1 MQQVLIN
8 AQDNPANHP
17 APSLARLDGLWAGRF
32 QAMASPCE
40 VLVESVADEGL
51 ASELVAE
58 AAKEAW
64 RIEHK
69 FSRYVSGNVVD
80 QINRSESRDVRV
92 DEETARLLDYAD
104 QCYRLSDGLFDITSG
119 LLRNAWRFDGSDR
132 LPSRESVDL
141 LLPRI
146 GWELLRWQAPILNL
160 PQGMELD
167 LGGIGKEY
175 AVDRTLMLLD
185 QRLRAA
191 GVDRCGLLVNFGGDL
206 CCTRRWHPETPW
218 KVGVE
223 SHSNRA
229 ESAGMLRLRA
239 GALATSGDTHRF
251 LLRNGQRYSH
261 VLNPR
266 TGWPVEQ
273 APNTVTVLAPTCT
286 LAGMLATFAMLQGPR
301 AESFLGEQDAIRYWV
316 QR

>member
-1 MQQVLIN
+1 MIS
-8 AQDNPANHP
+8 AQDNPASHP
-17 APSLARLDGLWAGRF
+17 APTLARLGGLWAGRF

-40 VLVESVADEGL
+40 VLVESAADERL
-51 ASELVAE
+51 ASELVAL

-80 QINRSESRDVRV
+80 RINRSDGRDVRV

-119 LLRNAWRFDGSDR
+119 VLRKVWRFDGSNR
-132 LPSRESVDL
+132 VPSRAAVDQ
-141 LLPRI
+141 LLPGI
-146 GWELLRWQAPILNL
+146 GWQRLRWQAPVLNL
-160 PQGMELD
+160 PKGMELD

-185 QRLRAA
+185 QQLKAKDI
-191 GVDRCGLLVNFGGDL
+191 VRCGLLVNFGGDL
-206 CCTRRWHPETPW
+206 CCTRRWHPDEPW
-218 KVGVE
+218 KVGIE
-223 SHSNRA
+223 NHRNSA
-229 ESAGMLRLRA
+229 ASAGMLPLRA

-251 LLRNGQRYSH
+251 LVRNGKRYSH

-273 APNTVTVLAPTCT
+273 APHTVTVLAPTCT

-301 AESFLGEQDAIRYWV
+301 AESFLGEQDGIRYWI
-316 QR
+316 RR